1 MVEPLFSSTP
11 PGPNIVV
18 YPIQIFG
25 EFEKHAVFS
34 GSFNIVGA
42 GGTGG
47 TGGTGGA
54 GGTGGTGTPVLTCS
68 SIGALYVS
76 SAGSATSELLTKD
89 CKAIMVSQLPIS
101 PTQIS
106 PGALPAT
113 VTLSASQITSGA
125 LPATVTLSASQI
137 TSGAL
142 PATVTL
148 SASQI
153 TSGSLPASVTVPLSS
168 LPPTTNTLAYDA
180 TAKTLT
186 STVNGVAASVAISN
200 SVALIDAAYTAAP
213 VAPTDTKFVYGA
225 NGEKFKLKQNKSST
239 GLPLGTWS
247 LVA

>member
-47 TGGTGGA
+47 TGGTGGAGGAGGA

-106 PGALPAT
+106 P
-113 VTLSASQITSGA
+113 GA